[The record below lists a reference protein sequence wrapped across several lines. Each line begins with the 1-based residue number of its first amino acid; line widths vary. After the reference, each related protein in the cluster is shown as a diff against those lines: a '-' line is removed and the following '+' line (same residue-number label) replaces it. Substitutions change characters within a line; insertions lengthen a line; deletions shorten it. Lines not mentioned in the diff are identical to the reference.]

1 MLRITL
7 SITALLG
14 LASAALGQ
22 GFDVI
27 VLHEGAPKRGN
38 VVEESKDAITL
49 DISGVKVPVEVGKIK
64 RVTFADAPALLTA
77 GQSSLADGQLED
89 AIEKLSKIDK
99 ADIQRDIVGREV
111 DYYLALA
118 KAKLALA
125 GGDEDPAAATG
136 AMLKIAQNTGSYH
149 YYEANEVTGDLAL
162 ALNPPRPDKAAEFY
176 ANVGAAPWPEYK
188 VKAALL
194 GGEAML
200 AGENYKG
207 AYDKFQMV
215 IGANLNT
222 PLALELKDY
231 AALGKAKCLAE
242 AGKPVDGVK
251 EAEKIIADRDSR
263 DGELFGRAYN
273 ALGYCHEKAGDKKL
287 ALLDYLRVHLLF
299 YQDPAQHAEA
309 LYHLRTL
316 WKSVND
322 AGRSLEAANLLKQRY
337 PNSVWNTKATTG

>member
-1 MLRITL
+1 MKRI
-7 SITALLG
+7 SISVLTLLG
-14 LASAALGQ
+14 LASVALGQ

-64 RVTFADAPALLTA
+64 RVTFADAPAQLTA
-77 GQSSLADGQLED
+77 AQASLADGQLED
-89 AIEKLSKIDK
+89 ALDKLSKIDK
-99 ADIQRDIVGREV
+99 ADIQRDIVAREV
-111 DYYLALA
+111 DYYIALA
-118 KAKLALA
+118 RAKLALA
-125 GGDEDPAAATG
+125 GGDQDPAAAAG
-136 AMLKIAQNTGSYH
+136 AMLTIARNTGSYH

-162 ALNPPRPDKAAEFY
+162 ALNPPQPDKAAEFY
-176 ANVGAAPWPEYK
+176 AKVGAAPWPEYK

-200 AGENYKG
+200 AGGNFKG
-207 AYDKFQMV
+207 AFEKFQMV

-242 AGKPVDGVK
+242 AGQPANGIT
-251 EAEKIIADRDSR
+251 EAEKIIAERDSR

-273 ALGYCHEKAGDKKL
+273 ALGYCHDKAGDKKL
-287 ALLDYLRVHLLF
+287 ALLAYLRVHLLF

-309 LYHLRTL
+309 LYNLRTL
-316 WKSVND
+316 WRTAND
-322 AGRSLEAANLLKQRY
+322 AGRSLEAAELLKQRY